1 MPNNLQQE
9 IFIQQASKL
18 LHVSEQNLFNELQ
31 VQKTGIQ
38 HQEKPKTPQIQ
49 PKLEKVEMSQIETI
63 NPLLLLEEK
72 LVELMLK
79 YGDKEIVR
87 KKEEGMVKS
96 SVIQEILNHFDE
108 DSYEIQIPLHQ
119 KIVDEIRKGAEQS
132 ELRSGKFFFSL
143 MDEEVNQKVADALID
158 PYQLSDWNKYNIY
171 FSSEED
177 VVEKMVQD
185 IILRHKREYILKII
199 KDLQMKVQEDPGND
213 VQYYATIVKLTRLK
227 MELDKVL
234 YRIL

>member
-132 ELRSGKFFFSL
+132 ELRSGKFFL
-143 MDEEVNQKVADALID
+143 V
-158 PYQLSDWNKYNIY
+158 
-171 FSSEED
+171 
-177 VVEKMVQD
+177 
-185 IILRHKREYILKII
+185 
-199 KDLQMKVQEDPGND
+199 
-213 VQYYATIVKLTRLK
+213 
-227 MELDKVL
+227 
-234 YRIL
+234 